1 MIDRWWL
8 CSCPVVA
15 GPPTPTQCVHS
26 LTSLLPSL
34 LTQPPPKKKTGREI
48 VSPATAKELIFTS
61 RRFSG
66 QEARELGVVN
76 EAVGDAWHEAWSLAE
91 RIAANGPLGV
101 RGAKEVIDGCHN
113 LSFNAAV
120 SLSSRLRGPLSETD
134 DFKEA
139 LQAFEEKRKPV
150 FKGR

>member
-1 MIDRWWL
+1 M
-8 CSCPVVA
+8 A
-15 GPPTPTQCVHS
+15 F
-26 LTSLLPSL
+26 
-34 LTQPPPKKKTGREI
+34 REI
-48 VSPATAKELIFTS
+48 VSPATAKELIFTA

-76 EAVGDAWHEAWSLAE
+76 AAVGDAWHEAWSLAE

-101 RGAKEVIDGCHN
+101 RGAKEVINGCHN
-113 LSFNAAV
+113 VDFTSAV
-120 SLSSRLRGPLSETD
+120 SLSSRLRAPLSETD
-134 DFKEA
+134 DFREA